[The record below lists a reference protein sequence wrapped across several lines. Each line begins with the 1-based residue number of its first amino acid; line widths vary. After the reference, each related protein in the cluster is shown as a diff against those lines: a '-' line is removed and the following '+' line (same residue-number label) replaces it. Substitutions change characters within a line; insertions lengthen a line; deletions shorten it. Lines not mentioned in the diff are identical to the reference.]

1 MNYLVCDLNIQK
13 KGHYIGYN
21 QYILSNIRTLEAQFH
36 ENTYSFLYNEEAKEF
51 LDFSD
56 LEEIAGTLKGVPR
69 SSRIPAE
76 IVRDGG
82 GTIEVIAEHNH
93 DEENG
98 EEPQILVHRTA
109 EGEVRLVEIICTCGK
124 KIKLQL
130 QYTEPE
136 AE

>member
-1 MNYLVCDLNIQK
+1 MNEQEIRPNDDDFDIE
-13 KGHYIGYN
+13 
-21 QYILSNIRTLEAQFH
+21 QYSREKESERKQ
-36 ENTYSFLYNEEAKEF
+36 KEF